1 VSALLP
7 WQHAVFATYAQR
19 RRGGR
24 LPHAWAVTGPTGSGP
39 AELAAAIAASLLCL
53 TPTASGEACGQC
65 AGCALRLSGNHPDLS
80 RVGLLDKKK
89 QIGIDQ
95 IRSASASLSSR
106 PQRGGWQVLIVDPAD
121 AMNLAA
127 QNALLK
133 TLEEPASD
141 TVLLLVA
148 HDVGRLLPT
157 IRSRCQRLDLTRPD
171 AASSVAWLGTQGV
184 SASEAADA
192 AALLD
197 AGPLA
202 LLEAIR
208 DGRLAA
214 LKQQLGVLCSLIE
227 GRLTLAEARRQLGD
241 AEPVLHGLADLTALW
256 TRPHDVSRW
265 PAWAEL
271 AAREPVRASRLAQ
284 AAVEARRQIGSGLS
298 ADALLVS
305 WLGLLVRG

>member
-1 VSALLP
+1 MSALLP
-7 WQHAVFATYAQR
+7 WQREAFGTFAQR

-24 LPHAWAVTGPTGSGP
+24 LPHAWALTGAAGTGPG
-39 AELAAAIAASLLCL
+39 ELAAAIAASLLCL

-80 RVGLLDKKK
+80 RVAVPDKKK

-95 IRSASASLSSR
+95 IRVASASLSSR
-106 PQRGGWQVLIVDPAD
+106 PQRGGWQLLIVDPAD
-121 AMNLAA
+121 AMNGAA

-148 HDVGRLLPT
+148 QDVGRLLPT
-157 IRSRCQRLDLTRPD
+157 IRSRCQRLDLPQPD
-171 AASSVAWLGTQGV
+171 AATSVAWLAGQGV
-184 SASEAADA
+184 SAAEAAEA
-192 AALLD
+192 VALLD

-202 LLEAIR
+202 LRDAIR

-214 LKQQLGVLCSLIE
+214 LKQQLGVLGGLIE
-227 GRLTLAEARRQLGD
+227 GRLTLAEARRQLGE
-241 AEPVLHGLADLTALW
+241 AEPALQALAELTALW
-256 TRPHDVSRW
+256 TRPRDVAHW
-265 PAWAEL
+265 PVWSQL
-271 AAREPVRASRLAQ
+271 AARDPVRASRLAQ

>member
-1 VSALLP
+1 VSGLLP
-7 WQHAVFATYAQR
+7 WQRAAFATYAQR

-24 LPHAWAVTGPTGSGP
+24 LPHAWAVTGPTGTGP

-53 TPTASGEACGQC
+53 TPTAGGEACGQC

-80 RVGLLDKKK
+80 RIGVLEKKK

-106 PQRGGWQVLIVDPAD
+106 PQRGGWQLLIVDPAD
-121 AMNLAA
+121 AMNGAA

-157 IRSRCQRLDLTRPD
+157 IRSRCQRLDLMQPD
-171 AASSVAWLGTQGV
+171 ADTSLAWLGTQGV
-184 SASEAADA
+184 SAAEAAEA
-192 AALLD
+192 LALLD

-202 LLEAIR
+202 LLGAIR
-208 DGRLAA
+208 DGRLAT
-214 LKQQLGVLCSLIE
+214 LKQQLDVLLGLTQ
-227 GRLTLAEARRQLGD
+227 GRVGIAEARRQLG
-241 AEPVLHGLADLTALW
+241 EPDTALQNLPQLSALW
-256 TRPHDVSRW
+256 TRPRDAARW
-265 PAWAEL
+265 PAWAEV
-271 AAREPVRASRLAQ
+271 AARDPVRASRLAQ
-284 AAVEARRQIGSGLS
+284 AAVDARRQLGSGLS

-305 WLGLLVRG
+305 WLGLLARG